1 MFWQQQ
7 RGGGLARPHHLPALR
22 GAQGAHLRS
31 IRYGDLL
38 WPRLTLLISL
48 HSCNYP
54 VFPFA
59 FTLPRLSGNL
69 FDFSG
74 TSMKAL
80 ASSFG
85 TKLRHELM
93 QQGGVEWDEMG
104 RGGCWAWHDDV
115 RHTEEFL
122 AVSVARMYYIIL

>member
-1 MFWQQQ
+1 MVV
-7 RGGGLARPHHLPALR
+7 LPGRTICLR
-22 GAQGAHLRS
+22 CAAHKAHIYGRS
-31 IRYGDLL
+31 AMGLL

>member
-1 MFWQQQ
+1 MFWQQ
-7 RGGGLARPHHLPALR
+7 RDGGLARPCYLPVLH

-31 IRYGDLL
+31 IPMGFL

-59 FTLPRLSGNL
+59 FTLSRLSGNL

-74 TSMKAL
+74 TFMKAL
-80 ASSFG
+80 ASSFV
-85 TKLRHELM
+85 
-93 QQGGVEWDEMG
+93 QGFD
-104 RGGCWAWHDDV
+104 
-115 RHTEEFL
+115 T
-122 AVSVARMYYIIL
+122 S